1 MKQSSNQTKAKIQA
15 DKLLPGRPVSASRT
29 EMTELV
35 LPQDSNLLGNIL
47 GGRVMHLID
56 IAGAIAAHRHCHRQV
71 VTASVD
77 HLDFLNPVRVG
88 DLIVLEAQVNR
99 AFHTSV
105 EVGVEVFSEDSVA
118 GVRKHTTTAFLTF
131 VALDEIGKPVPV
143 PPLIVKTSEERRRYR
158 EAGERRNLRLKAR
171 KKIRGRN
178 VGSRLSLLPLFS
190 VPSVFSVL
198 KDFTVCESRKNS
210 KAFNTENT
218 EGTEK
223 TKPRLTIPRSTT
235 HR

>member
-1 MKQSSNQTKAKIQA
+1 MKRSSTITKLKTQ
-15 DKLLPGRPVSASRT
+15 LENSLVGRPVRASRT

-35 LPQDSNLLGNIL
+35 LPQASTFVGNIL

-105 EVGVEVFSEDSVA
+105 EVGVDVFSEDSVA
-118 GVRKHTTTAFLTF
+118 GARNHTTSAFLTF
-131 VALDEIGKPVPV
+131 VA
-143 PPLIVKTSEERRRYR
+143 
-158 EAGERRNLRLKAR
+158 
-171 KKIRGRN
+171 
-178 VGSRLSLLPLFS
+178 
-190 VPSVFSVL
+190 
-198 KDFTVCESRKNS
+198 
-210 KAFNTENT
+210 
-218 EGTEK
+218 
-223 TKPRLTIPRSTT
+223 
-235 HR
+235 

>member
-1 MKQSSNQTKAKIQA
+1 MKRSSITAKSESRLE
-15 DKLLPGRPVSASRT
+15 KLLPGRTVRASRT

-88 DLIVLEAQVNR
+88 DLIVLEAHVNR

-105 EVGVEVFSEDSVA
+105 EVGVDVFSEDSVA
-118 GVRKHTTTAFLTF
+118 GARNHTTSAFLTF
-131 VALDEIGKPVPV
+131 VALDELGRPVQV

-158 EAGERRNLRLKAR
+158 EAGMRRDLRIKAR
-171 KKIRGRN
+171 KK
-178 VGSRLSLLPLFS
+178 S
-190 VPSVFSVL
+190 
-198 KDFTVCESRKNS
+198 
-210 KAFNTENT
+210 
-218 EGTEK
+218 
-223 TKPRLTIPRSTT
+223 
-235 HR
+235 

>member
-1 MKQSSNQTKAKIQA
+1 MKPSSASTKLKNHPDQI
-15 DKLLPGRPVSASRT
+15 LPGRPVSASRT

-47 GGRVMHLID
+47 GGRVMHMID

-118 GVRKHTTTAFLTF
+118 SIRKHTTTAFLTF
-131 VALDEIGKPVPV
+131 VALDETGKPVPV
-143 PPLIVKTSEERRRYR
+143 PPLLVKTNEEKRRYR
-158 EAGERRNLRLKAR
+158 EAGVRRNLRLKSR
-171 KKIRGRN
+171 KK
-178 VGSRLSLLPLFS
+178 
-190 VPSVFSVL
+190 
-198 KDFTVCESRKNS
+198 K
-210 KAFNTENT
+210 
-218 EGTEK
+218 
-223 TKPRLTIPRSTT
+223 
-235 HR
+235 

>member
-1 MKQSSNQTKAKIQA
+1 MKRSAPVEKSQVEPEKVVPA
-15 DKLLPGRPVSASRT
+15 RPVSASRT

-105 EVGVEVFSEDSVA
+105 EVGVEVYSEDSAA
-118 GVRKHTTTAFLTF
+118 GLRKHTTTAFLTF
-131 VALDEIGKPVPV
+131 VALDELGKPVPV
-143 PPLIVKTSEERRRYR
+143 PPLLVNTSEERQRY
-158 EAGERRNLRLKAR
+158 EDAGERRNLRMKMR
-171 KKIRGRN
+171 KKN
-178 VGSRLSLLPLFS
+178 
-190 VPSVFSVL
+190 
-198 KDFTVCESRKNS
+198 
-210 KAFNTENT
+210 
-218 EGTEK
+218 
-223 TKPRLTIPRSTT
+223 
-235 HR
+235 

>member
-1 MKQSSNQTKAKIQA
+1 MKSISKTASASAKSESPA
-15 DKLLPGRPVSASRT
+15 GSLTTGRPVRASRT

-88 DLIVLEAQVNR
+88 DLIILEAQVNR

-118 GVRKHTTTAFLTF
+118 GVRRRTTQAFLTF
-131 VALDEIGKPVPV
+131 VALDDDGKPVPV
-143 PPLIVKTSEERRRYR
+143 PSLILKTSEERRRYR
-158 EAGERRNLRLKAR
+158 EAGRRRDLRMKAQG
-171 KKIRGRN
+171 KGEGR
-178 VGSRLSLLPLFS
+178 
-190 VPSVFSVL
+190 
-198 KDFTVCESRKNS
+198 
-210 KAFNTENT
+210 
-218 EGTEK
+218 
-223 TKPRLTIPRSTT
+223 
-235 HR
+235 

>member
-1 MKQSSNQTKAKIQA
+1 MKRSVGQLKPTTRMELA
-15 DKLLPGRPVSASRT
+15 GRPVSASRT

-56 IAGAIAAHRHCHRQV
+56 VAGAIAAHRHCKRQV

-105 EVGVEVFSEDSVA
+105 EVGVEVFSEDSTA
-118 GVRKHTTTAFLTF
+118 GIRKHTTQAFLTF
-131 VALDEIGKPVPV
+131 VALDEAGRPVAV
-143 PPLIVKTSEERRRYR
+143 PPLIVKTIAERRRYR
-158 EAGERRNLRLKAR
+158 QAGERRNLRLKMR
-171 KKIRGRN
+171 KK
-178 VGSRLSLLPLFS
+178 S
-190 VPSVFSVL
+190 
-198 KDFTVCESRKNS
+198 
-210 KAFNTENT
+210 
-218 EGTEK
+218 
-223 TKPRLTIPRSTT
+223 
-235 HR
+235 

>member
-1 MKQSSNQTKAKIQA
+1 MTPSSTIQTKLKIQA
-15 DKLLPGRPVSASRT
+15 GKPLPGRPVSASRT

-47 GGRVMHLID
+47 GGRVMHMID

-99 AFHTSV
+99 AFRTSV
-105 EVGVEVFSEDSVA
+105 EVGVEVFSEDTVA

-131 VALDEIGKPVPV
+131 VALDETGKPVPV
-143 PPLIVKTSEERRRYR
+143 PPLLVKTDEERRRYR
-158 EAGERRNLRLKAR
+158 EAGKRRNLRLKAR
-171 KKIRGRN
+171 KK
-178 VGSRLSLLPLFS
+178 
-190 VPSVFSVL
+190 
-198 KDFTVCESRKNS
+198 K
-210 KAFNTENT
+210 
-218 EGTEK
+218 
-223 TKPRLTIPRSTT
+223 
-235 HR
+235 

>member
-1 MKQSSNQTKAKIQA
+1 MKSSTARVKRAPEKVS
-15 DKLLPGRPVSASRT
+15 PGRPVSASRT

-35 LPQDSNLLGNIL
+35 LPQDANLLGNIL

-105 EVGVEVFSEDSVA
+105 EVGVEVFSEDAVSGA
-118 GVRKHTTTAFLTF
+118 RKHTTKAFLTF
-131 VALDEIGKPVPV
+131 VALDDAGKPAPV
-143 PPLIVKTSEERRRYR
+143 PLLIRKTPEEIRRYR
-158 EAGERRNLRLKAR
+158 EAGERRKLRLLTLAKR
-171 KKIRGRN
+171 K
-178 VGSRLSLLPLFS
+178 
-190 VPSVFSVL
+190 
-198 KDFTVCESRKNS
+198 
-210 KAFNTENT
+210 
-218 EGTEK
+218 
-223 TKPRLTIPRSTT
+223 
-235 HR
+235 

>member
-1 MKQSSNQTKAKIQA
+1 MKRSSTITKLKTR
-15 DKLLPGRPVSASRT
+15 LENSLVGRPVRASRT

-99 AFHTSV
+99 VFHTSV
-105 EVGVEVFSEDSVA
+105 EVGVEVFSEDTVA
-118 GVRKHTTTAFLTF
+118 GIRKHTTKAFLTF

-158 EAGERRNLRLKAR
+158 EAGKRRNLRLKAR
-171 KKIRGRN
+171 KK
-178 VGSRLSLLPLFS
+178 S
-190 VPSVFSVL
+190 
-198 KDFTVCESRKNS
+198 
-210 KAFNTENT
+210 
-218 EGTEK
+218 
-223 TKPRLTIPRSTT
+223 
-235 HR
+235 

>member
-1 MKQSSNQTKAKIQA
+1 MKSSATSAKAKTQSGES
-15 DKLLPGRPVSASRT
+15 LPGRPVSASRT

-71 VTASVD
+71 VTVSVD

-88 DLIVLEAQVNR
+88 DLIILEAQVNR

-105 EVGVEVFSEDSVA
+105 EVGVQVFSEDSVA
-118 GVRKHTTTAFLTF
+118 GLRKHTTQALLTF

-143 PPLIVKTSEERRRYR
+143 APLIAKTREERRRYK
-158 EAGERRNLRLKAR
+158 EAGQRRALRMRTR
-171 KKIRGRN
+171 KK
-178 VGSRLSLLPLFS
+178 
-190 VPSVFSVL
+190 
-198 KDFTVCESRKNS
+198 
-210 KAFNTENT
+210 A
-218 EGTEK
+218 
-223 TKPRLTIPRSTT
+223 
-235 HR
+235 